1 MHGAY
6 SLLPMLIVGLR
17 NSGMLSRSVFEKL
30 EDSQHL
36 LTASTMTSMS
46 FGV

>member
-1 MHGAY
+1 
-6 SLLPMLIVGLR
+6 MLIIGLR
-17 NSGMLSRSVFEKL
+17 NSDMLSRSVFEKL
-30 EDSQHL
+30 EDSQNL